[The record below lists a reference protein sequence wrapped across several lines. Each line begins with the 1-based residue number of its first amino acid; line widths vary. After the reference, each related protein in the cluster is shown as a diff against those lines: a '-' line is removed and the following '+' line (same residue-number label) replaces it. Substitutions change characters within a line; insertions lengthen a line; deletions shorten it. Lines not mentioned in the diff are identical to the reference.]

1 MRQILYLGLEVP
13 EHLSKEQV
21 VHCPLIKIVAR
32 PKDDPAII
40 EAYTQF
46 QDYTHVI
53 FTSKSGVAIFMEY
66 ARHFGMTSQEIQS
79 KVYLSVGTQTAAA
92 LAAHDIKSLVAEE
105 ETAEG
110 VVTELRKLDLSGA
123 SVLWPHSGLSRPI
136 ISTWLEQNH
145 IRNCSVVLYDTIA
158 NLEKV
163 PDLKAC
169 DEIVFTSPSTVD
181 AFLKLF
187 GTLPK
192 DKTLTCIGPVTQ
204 AYLGEKRLAVPLHV

>member
-21 VHCPLIKIVAR
+21 VHCPLIKIVPR
-32 PKDDPAII
+32 PKDDPEII
-40 EAYTQF
+40 KAYINF
-46 QDYTHVI
+46 QDYTLVI

-66 ARHFGMTSQEIQS
+66 ARHFGMTQQQIQS

-92 LAAHDIKSLVAEE
+92 LASHGIKSLIAKE

-110 VVTELRKLDLSGA
+110 VVKELRQLDLSGV

-136 ISTWLEQNH
+136 ISTWLEQNR
-145 IRNCSVVLYDTIA
+145 IRLRSVVLYDTIA

-163 PDLKAC
+163 PDLKTC
-169 DEIVFTSPSTVD
+169 DEIVFTSPSTID

-187 GTLPK
+187 KTLPK

-204 AYLGEKRLAVPLHV
+204 AYLTTNRDLSLGA